1 MRTDPDQLRALL
13 AVVREGS
20 FLAAARVLHVS
31 PSAVS
36 QRIRA
41 LEERCGAVV
50 VARGAPCAPTEVGR
64 MLCRHAERLEL
75 LESELAARLRG
86 AGGDPARPTLRIA
99 VNADSLGTWFMPA
112 LAAFAAD
119 GGALVD
125 VVLEDQD
132 HSAEALRRGEVL
144 AAVTARSTPVQ
155 GCRSLPLGRLRY
167 LATASP
173 AFVARHFAGGVDAA
187 SLAAAPSLRF
197 NRKDAL
203 QDRWIRRVAGRAVAT
218 PHHWL
223 PSTASFVEA
232 ARLGIGW
239 GMNPEPLVR
248 PLIAAGALVELVPNR
263 PLDTPLHW
271 QHPRLSGER
280 LERLTTAV
288 VHAAKALRR
297 PGRGQPGR
305 AS

>member
-1 MRTDPDQLRALL
+1 MKTDPDQLRALL

-20 FLAAARVLHVS
+20 FLAAARVLHLT

-36 QRIRA
+36 QRVRA

-50 VARGAPCAPTEVGR
+50 VARGAPCVPTEVGR
-64 MLCRHAERLEL
+64 LLCRHAERLER
-75 LESELAARLRG
+75 LELELAGRLRG

-99 VNADSLGTWFMPA
+99 VNADSLGTWFMRA
-112 LAAFAAD
+112 LATFAAD
-119 GGALVD
+119 GAALVD

-144 AAVTARSTPVQ
+144 AAVTSRASPVQ
-155 GCRSLPLGRLRY
+155 GCRSLPLGKLRY

-173 AFVARHFAGGVDAA
+173 AFVARHFPRGIGAA
-187 SLAAAPSLRF
+187 SLAQAPSLRF

-203 QDRWIRRVAGRAVAT
+203 QDRWIRRVAGRAVDT

-223 PSTASFVEA
+223 PSTVSFVEA

-248 PLIAAGALVELVPNR
+248 PLIAAGELVELVPGR

-271 QHPRLSGER
+271 QHPRLSTDT
-280 LERLTTAV
+280 LDRLTQAV
-288 VHAAKALRR
+288 AAAAKTLR
-297 PGRGQPGR
+297 
-305 AS
+305 